1 MGNASPKPV
10 QLKAKDPFDAT
21 GPHIAHHPVEC
32 GSRHFGSREL
42 VLIEDQIRPLAQAA
56 VVLQLLH
63 LRVLALIQAGDSDV
77 ESGGVVHETIVW

>member
-1 MGNASPKPV
+1 
-10 QLKAKDPFDAT
+10 
-21 GPHIAHHPVEC
+21 
-32 GSRHFGSREL
+32 
-42 VLIEDQIRPLAQAA
+42 